1 MASAAGWDTQSDRPT
16 EYLTDMTLPRNDL
29 RKSIAKLISLCSHIV
44 YRSEAEAME
53 GVYAVLTSKD
63 VPGLNRFGIAT
74 RRSACVCEDIVRYV
88 GDAIAAVAADS
99 PERAALAL
107 DAIRVEYEEL
117 TPLNSTDAALAP
129 GAPELHEHGP
139 GNVLH
144 RTEINAE
151 MLSKPLPRV
160 IIS

>member
-1 MASAAGWDTQSDRPT
+1 MLLNRKQSGKRWHLRPDGAT
-16 EYLTDMTLPRNDL
+16 KVTGQLQYLTDMTLPDMIHGRVL
-29 RKSIAKLISLCSHIV
+29 RSEYPYARILSIDT
-44 YRSEAEAME
+44 SEAEALE

-74 RRSACVCEDIVRYV
+74 PDQPVFCEDIVRYV

-99 PERAALAL
+99 PELAALAL

-129 GAPELHEHGP
+129 GAPEP
-139 GNVLH
+139 
-144 RTEINAE
+144 A
-151 MLSKPLPRV
+151 
-160 IIS
+160 

>member
-1 MASAAGWDTQSDRPT
+1 MIHGRVLRSEYPYARILSIDT
-16 EYLTDMTLPRNDL
+16 
-29 RKSIAKLISLCSHIV
+29 
-44 YRSEAEAME
+44 SEAEALE
-53 GVYAVLTSKD
+53 GVYAVLTFKD

-74 RRSACVCEDIVRYV
+74 PDQPVFLEDIVRYV

-99 PERAALAL
+99 PGTAALAL

-129 GAPELHEHGP
+129 GAPESHEHGP

-144 RTEINAE
+144 RTEINVE
-151 MLSKPLPRV
+151 MPSNLCHL
-160 IIS
+160 